1 MYTIGIV
8 VGAFN
13 PELTDKMRDAALARA
28 KEKKVAVHTIIEVPG
43 SYDMPLATKKLLKMN
58 DVDGVVLLGAI
69 IQGETKH
76 DEVIGNALAIV
87 SSQLSV
93 EFEKPVMLT
102 VSGPGQTRE
111 MAESR
116 AEKYGKRGIDAI
128 LEMLDTLK

>member
-13 PELTDKMRDAALARA
+13 PELTDKMRDAALAQA
-28 KEKKVAVHTIIEVPG
+28 KEKNVGVKQVIEVPG
-43 SYDMPLATKKLLKMN
+43 SYDMPLATKKLLQQK

-76 DEVIGNALAIV
+76 DEVIGNALAVV

-93 EFEKPVMLT
+93 EFEKPVILT
-102 VSGPGQTRE
+102 VSGPGQTRA

-116 AEKYGKRGIDAI
+116 AEKYGKRGVEAVV
-128 LEMLDTLK
+128 EMLDALK